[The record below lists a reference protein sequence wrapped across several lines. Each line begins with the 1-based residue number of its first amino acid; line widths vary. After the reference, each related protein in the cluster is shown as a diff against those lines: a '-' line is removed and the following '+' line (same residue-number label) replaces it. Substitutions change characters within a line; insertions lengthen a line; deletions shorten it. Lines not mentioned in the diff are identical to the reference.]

1 MEKRQ
6 PYPTD
11 LTEEQWNRIEPLIPA
26 VKPGGRPAKYPRRE
40 ILSAIFYQ
48 VRGGAAWRLLP
59 HDFPHWKSVYHY
71 FRRWRKESVWQQIHD
86 RLRGDVREAAGRHR
100 EPSAAIVDSQSVKT
114 TERGGVHGYDAG
126 KKVNGRKRHILVD
139 TLGLIWL
146 LNVTAASTQDR
157 DGARLLLAVLSQ
169 RMRRLRVIWADGGYA
184 GVLVD
189 WVRSLRKWGKVR
201 LELVQRSAEGK
212 GFQRLPYRWIVER
225 SFGWLG
231 RWRRL
236 SKDYEYLT
244 ETSESVIRVAMIH
257 VMVRRL
263 APVKAKH
270 RSARKRAF

>member
-1 MEKRQ
+1 VVIRQ

-11 LTEEQWNRIEPLIPA
+11 LTDQQWTRIEPLIPA

-48 VRGGAAWRLLP
+48 MRGGAAWRLLP
-59 HDFPHWKSVYHY
+59 HEFPYWQSVYGY
-71 FRRWRKESVWQQIHD
+71 FRLWRKEGIWQQIHD
-86 RLRGDVREAAGRHR
+86 QLRGDVREAAGRNR

-146 LNVTAASTQDR
+146 LNVTAASIQDR
-157 DGARLLLAVLSQ
+157 DGARLLLAVLNQ
-169 RMRRLRVIWADGGYA
+169 QMRRLRVIWADGGYA

-201 LELVQRSAEGK
+201 LELVQRSAEGR
-212 GFQRLPYRWIVER
+212 GFQRLPHRWIVER
-225 SFGWLG
+225 TFGWFG

-244 ETSESVIRVAMIH
+244 ETSESAVRVIMIH
-257 VMVRRL
+257 VMVHRL
-263 APVKAKH
+263 APAKPKR
-270 RSARKRAF
+270 RSVRKRAF

>member
-1 MEKRQ
+1 VEKRQ

-86 RLRGDVREAAGRHR
+86 RLRGDVREAAGRNR

-212 GFQRLPYRWIVER
+212 GFQRLPYRWIVGVSREGHIFQSVRDRPRLRDSGLVAGEAPWRESKTAEPSDNMLER
-225 SFGWLG
+225 S
-231 RWRRL
+231 
-236 SKDYEYLT
+236 
-244 ETSESVIRVAMIH
+244 VATH
-257 VMVRRL
+257 
-263 APVKAKH
+263 
-270 RSARKRAF
+270 